1 MASEIPPTEYFTGI
15 SFNPDF
21 YQSSSEEYLTASTA
35 KSYFL
40 SYPTAQG
47 TETISTL
54 KTSSIETPTPTT
66 AFSLLSTQ
74 TANLNIGNTTTGTS
88 GQTIKIGPSTLTS
101 IHCANIDHK
110 GTTINNASAPALGD
124 ISICDAQTSGIL
136 NIGTGARLTTGKW
149 RRDKYWNRI

>member
-1 MASEIPPTEYFTGI
+1 MSAELPPTDYFTGI

-21 YQSSSEEYLTASTA
+21 YQSTSSDYLTASTV

-54 KTSSIETPTPTT
+54 ETSSIETSTPTT

-88 GQTIKIGPSTLTS
+88 GQTIKI
-101 IHCANIDHK
+101 
-110 GTTINNASAPALGD
+110 
-124 ISICDAQTSGIL
+124 
-136 NIGTGARLTTGKW
+136 
-149 RRDKYWNRI
+149 